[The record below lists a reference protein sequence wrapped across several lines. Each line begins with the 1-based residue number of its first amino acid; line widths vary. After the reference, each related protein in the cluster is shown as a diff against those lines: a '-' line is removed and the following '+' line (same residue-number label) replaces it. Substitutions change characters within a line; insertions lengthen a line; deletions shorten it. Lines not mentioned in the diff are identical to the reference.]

1 VFTHY
6 FLRKIFMKTNLS
18 KSLLAVVLALSCGA
32 TATLRAADAATE
44 PLKLNLPAHTL
55 KGTPEDLPVGPNV
68 EPPPTKAPATPP
80 VPKGVVNVAAGK
92 TMTSSVPPFLGE
104 LSQITDGKRE
114 AFDEDAVEFKKGTQW
129 AQVDLGQSFQ
139 IHAVAMWHD
148 HRYVQAMHDI
158 VLQVSDDPEFK
169 AGVTT
174 LFNNDTDNSSGLGV
188 GTDREYFELHYG
200 RAVAAKGV
208 KARYVRGYS
217 KGGSLSALNCWQEIE
232 VYALPAK

>member
-1 VFTHY
+1 MHS
-6 FLRKIFMKTNLS
+6 FLHKTFMKTDLF
-18 KSLLAVVLALSCGA
+18 KSLLVIALVLAFSTA
-32 TATLRAADAATE
+32 TALRAAEAAE

-68 EPPPTKAPATPP
+68 EPPPTKAPPTPP

-92 TMTSSVPPFLGE
+92 TVTSSVPPFLGE
-104 LSQITDGKRE
+104 LTQLTDGKRE

-129 AQVDLGQSFQ
+129 AQVDLGLSVA

-158 VLQVSDDPEFK
+158 VLQVSDDAEFK
-169 AGVTT
+169 TGVTT
-174 LFNNDTDNSSGLGV
+174 LFNNDMDNSSNLGV

-200 RAVAAKGV
+200 KVVAAKGV

-217 KGGSLSALNCWQEIE
+217 KGGSLSALNCWQELE
-232 VYALPAK
+232 VYALPVK